1 MSRPKPKFYVVWRG
15 YNPGVYQTWA
25 EAEQQI
31 SGYSGAKY
39 KSFLSRAE
47 AEAAARGRWEDY
59 AGKDAATDRKSLE
72 ELERLGVQ
80 LDSLAVD
87 AACAGVPGPMEYRGV
102 SVRTGFEVFRKGPYP
117 DGTNNI
123 GEFLGLVHAL
133 ALLKQLGQPRTP
145 VYSDSKVALG
155 WVRDKQCRTKAAR
168 TAANER
174 LFALVARA
182 EKWLR
187 ENEVTNPLLKWETE
201 KWGEIPA
208 DFGRKRG

>member
-15 YNPGVYQTWA
+15 YSPGVYETWA
-25 EAEQQI
+25 ETAAQV
-31 SGYSGAKY
+31 SGFSGAKY
-39 KSFLSRAE
+39 KSFLSREE
-47 AEAAARGRWEDY
+47 AQAAANGRWEDY
-59 AGKDAATDRKSLE
+59 AGKDTTTDKRTLE
-72 ELERLGVQ
+72 ELERLGVR

-123 GEFLGLVHAL
+123 GEFLALVHAL
-133 ALLKQLGQPRTP
+133 ALLNQLGQHDKP
-145 VYSDSKVALG
+145 VYSDSRVALG
-155 WVRDKQCRTKAAR
+155 WVRDKACRTKAAR
-168 TAANER
+168 TPGNER

-187 ENEVTNPLLKWETE
+187 ENEVTNPVLKWETE
-201 KWGEIPA
+201 QWGEIPA
-208 DFGRKRG
+208 DFGRK